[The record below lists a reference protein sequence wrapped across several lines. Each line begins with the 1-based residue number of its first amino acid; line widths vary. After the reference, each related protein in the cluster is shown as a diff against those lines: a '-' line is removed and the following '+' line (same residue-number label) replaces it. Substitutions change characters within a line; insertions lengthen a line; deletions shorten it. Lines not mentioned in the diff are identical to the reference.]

1 MFNIKMQFKDKQGR
15 VINTQGF
22 EREVQ
27 QRLRGLPARIANSVL
42 YSVAQDVVS
51 HNTQAILRGQ
61 TPGGQRQKQNSAWT
75 TQHKIATGR
84 RPIPLIYDG
93 TLSNYRNWKV
103 GRRRGSNVVTV
114 DPPLDSQQNVR
125 SLRAQGYSLVELPS
139 QNDLFWM
146 VEQGFYNLPPRLK
159 KELFDFWGMK

>member
-15 VINTQGF
+15 VINTQSLG
-22 EREVQ
+22 RDVQ
-27 QRLRGLPARIANSVL
+27 KELRALPARIANVVL
-42 YSVAQDVVS
+42 YQVAQDVVR
-51 HNTQAILRGQ
+51 HNTTAILRGQ

-93 TLSNYRNWKV
+93 TLSNFRNWKV
-103 GRRRGSNVVTV
+103 GRRRGSNMITV

-146 VEQGFYNLPPRLK
+146 VEESYHKLPPRLK
-159 KELFDFWGMK
+159 QELFNFWGVK